1 MLKAKVIKSDHEL
14 FSESA
19 LKAVKKYKF
28 SPGKLADGS
37 SALSLIEFVVK
48 FEISL

>member
-1 MLKAKVIKSDHEL
+1 MKARVLKSDHEL

-19 LKAVKKYKF
+19 LKAVKKYRF

-37 SALSLIEFVVK
+37 SADSLIEFVVK